1 MNIIMKDK
9 IIGIVAKIMIDN
21 IDTDQIIPT
30 EFLKSIKKFG
40 FGEFLFDGWRYQRDG
55 DLDTPVKE
63 RGLQKDFILNQQP
76 FDKAKILLVGDNF
89 GCGSSREHAVWALR
103 DFGIEAVIST
113 SFGDIFYNNCFKNSV
128 LAIKLQSKDITKIE
142 SFIKHDPHQIIVS
155 LVDKTIMAGKE
166 SITFNVEDSLINRII
181 HNQDDIDITMKDA
194 QRIKDFEANHLA
206 VKPWL

>member
-40 FGEFLFDGWRYQRDG
+40 FGEYLFDGWRYQRDG

-142 SFIKHDPHQIIVS
+142 SFIKHDPYEIIVS

-181 HNQDDIDITMKDA
+181 YNQDDIDITMKDA

>member
-1 MNIIMKDK
+1 
-9 IIGIVAKIMIDN
+9 
-21 IDTDQIIPT
+21 
-30 EFLKSIKKFG
+30 
-40 FGEFLFDGWRYQRDG
+40 
-55 DLDTPVKE
+55 
-63 RGLQKDFILNQQP
+63 
-76 FDKAKILLVGDNF
+76 
-89 GCGSSREHAVWALR
+89 
-103 DFGIEAVIST
+103 
-113 SFGDIFYNNCFKNSV
+113 

>member
-1 MNIIMKDK
+1 MKDK

-142 SFIKHDPHQIIVS
+142 SFIKNDPYEIIVS